1 MKSALYGQTSTCRHF
16 KGVSF
21 SLQVVTYKVASR
33 ELGVHV
39 NTAKQMLFALSE
51 DNKDL
56 LDVLYLVAGRK
67 ADGRSGH

>member
-1 MKSALYGQTSTCRHF
+1 MKNALYCQSICFTST
-16 KGVSF
+16 SF
-21 SLQVVTYKVASR
+21 QGRLLLFQVVTYKVASR

-67 ADGRSGH
+67 ADGR